1 METLLLFFLCILIVQ
16 YHELNRVQSTK
27 ANNIY
32 CTLHCAVQ
40 LYNVVRTKTTLS
52 VLYTHF
58 FYYFWTLS
66 TDTGSLVLK
75 KKIYV
80 GYVFSVHSFRK
91 KFQFFSTLSFLHLFK
106 FQLAFSPSYYRC
118 ENKNEVQNITCRLQ
132 ITYYMQ
138 IAAKLQNITCRLQI
152 ADKLQNIHADYILLI
167 SMSKHVLKKILS
179 QLC

>member
-132 ITYYMQ
+132 I
-138 IAAKLQNITCRLQI
+138 